1 MSVRP
6 WAVGVVVL
14 GVLSF
19 LVLTSIKSIPSM
31 SSTSSSAAQAAE
43 GLATTA
49 VPAGTVVRVDCAQRA
64 GEIRPLHGVN
74 NGPLCYGETVD
85 LSPYFRELA
94 FPLARLH
101 DSDWPNADLV
111 NIHAIFPDMRA
122 DPNVPASYR
131 FGRTDDYVK
140 AIVDAGVGIVY
151 RLGENI
157 EHSPRKHFVHPPAD
171 PRKWAAV
178 CVGIIRHYNEG
189 WADGFHHKIRYWEI
203 WNEPENRPAMWTGTP
218 EEYYR
223 LYVTASRTI
232 KARFPDLKVGGPS
245 LGDTGKL
252 DEEGELVPTP
262 FLKGFLAAVKA
273 GAAPLDFFSWHTYTD
288 DPAVLP
294 EKARAVRGLLDAAG
308 LPKAENHLNEWNYL
322 PGNDWGPLCK
332 GGEGTRRRE
341 CFRQMLG
348 APGAAFLAVA
358 LIGFQGSPIDVANY
372 YGGDTGQFGLFD
384 RDGTPNKTLY
394 AMRAFK
400 MLLDTPLCLKV
411 AGDNDQPGRLAV
423 CAGTNKDKSAVTV
436 LIANF
441 RAKDK
446 ALALHVA
453 NLPWQGATK
462 WEILRVDAQRDLT
475 RIHTDSVDAGDV
487 RVPIACESPCVVV
500 VRLRKA
506 E

>member
-1 MSVRP
+1 
-6 WAVGVVVL
+6 
-14 GVLSF
+14 
-19 LVLTSIKSIPSM
+19 M
-31 SSTSSSAAQAAE
+31 SSTSATAATAE
-43 GLATTA
+43 
-49 VPAGTVVRVDCAQRA
+49 AGPVLRVDCSQRA
-64 GEIRPLHGVN
+64 GDIRPLHGVN
-74 NGPLCYGETVD
+74 NGPLCYGETMD

-111 NIHAIFPDMRA
+111 NIHAVFPDMRA
-122 DPNVPASYR
+122 DPNVPAGYR

-171 PRKWAAV
+171 ARKWAAV
-178 CVGIIRHYNEG
+178 CVGVIRHYNEG
-189 WADGFHHKIRYWEI
+189 WADGFHYKIRYWEI
-203 WNEPENRPAMWTGTP
+203 WNEPENRPAMWTGTE

-223 LYVTASRTI
+223 LYVTASRAI

-252 DEEGELVPTP
+252 DAEGRLEPTP

-273 GAAPLDFFSWHTYTD
+273 GQAPLDFFSWHTYTD
-288 DPAVLP
+288 DPGVLP
-294 EKARAVRGLLDAAG
+294 RKARAIRALLDAEGFA
-308 LPKAENHLNEWNYL
+308 KAESHLNEWNYL

-332 GGEGTRRRE
+332 GGEGAKRRE

-348 APGAAFLAVA
+348 APGAAFLAAA
-358 LIGFQGSPIDVANY
+358 LIGLQDSPIDVANY
-372 YGGDTGQFGLFD
+372 YGGDTGQFSLFD
-384 RDGTPNKTLY
+384 RDGMPNKTLY

-400 MLLDTPLCLKV
+400 MLLDTPLRLKV
-411 AGDNDQPGRLAV
+411 AAATTGDRPGQLAV
-423 CAGTNKDKSAVTV
+423 CAGTNKDASAVTV

-441 RAKDK
+441 RAADK
-446 ALALHVA
+446 ALDLHVA
-453 NLPWQGATK
+453 NPPWQGATK
-462 WEILRVDAQRDLT
+462 WEVLRVDAQCDLT
-475 RIHTDSVDAGDV
+475 RTGVGETQAGEGDV
-487 RVPIACESPCVVV
+487 RVPVGCQAPCVVV
-500 VRLRKA
+500 VRLQKA